1 MRVTK
6 MSCDAEADDE
16 TDAAVRRT
24 TEASVSRR
32 CSEITGAS
40 PILAPLPGVNFS
52 RLLAEVHHELV
63 NEIDQPR

>member
-1 MRVTK
+1 MPA
-6 MSCDAEADDE
+6 M
-16 TDAAVRRT
+16 
-24 TEASVSRR
+24 
-32 CSEITGAS
+32 SEITGAS